1 MTEAMVARDE
11 ARRRKVGIFGAGMI
25 GETLAELWASA
36 GHDVMVSTRHPEQLE
51 GLAARL
57 GVRYGSVEEA
67 AAFGEVVLLAVPFGA
82 IPGLAEQV
90 GGLLVGKVALDACN
104 PFEQRD
110 GEAARQANE
119 AEDGSGVFTQA
130 HLPGAQV
137 VKAFNTVYFQKMREV
152 RADDARLAVPL
163 AGDDPNALRVA
174 AELVLD
180 AGMAPFVV
188 GALTRSG
195 RFDPGTPA
203 WNSSATVAQ
212 LRALV

>member
-1 MTEAMVARDE
+1 MVE
-11 ARRRKVGIFGAGMI
+11 LKKRKVGIFGAGMI

-36 GHDVMVSTRHPEQLE
+36 GHEVMVSTRHPEQLE
-51 GLAARL
+51 GLAERL
-57 GVRYGSVEEA
+57 GVQYGSVEEA
-67 AAFGEVVLLAVPFGA
+67 AAFGEVLLLAVPFKA

-90 GGLLVGKVALDACN
+90 GALAEGKVLLDACN

-119 AEDGSGVFTQA
+119 ADDGSGVFTQA
-130 HLPGAQV
+130 RFTSARV

-152 RADDARLAVPL
+152 RAGDDRVAVPL
-163 AGDDPNALRVA
+163 ASDDPDALRVA
-174 AELVLD
+174 ADLVLD
-180 AGMAPFVV
+180 AGMAPYLV

-212 LRALV
+212 LRTLV